1 MSLIRILALSFIALI
16 LIPISAVAGVREYM
30 LDNGLKV
37 LIIED
42 HKVPL
47 ATFQIWYR
55 IGSREETSGK
65 TGLSHLLEH
74 MMFKGTPRYGSKVFS
89 KIIQRNGGVDNAMT
103 SRDYTMY
110 FQTMSSDRIGLSV
123 ELESDRMTNLIL
135 DEKEVLSERNVVK
148 EERRMRY
155 DNDPQNALFETLM
168 ANAFMAHPYRRPVI
182 GWMQDIS
189 EIRRD
194 DLYKHYKAYY
204 SPNNAFIVIAGDVD
218 PDEILKKIKTGF
230 GGINKTILPDRNITE
245 EPEQSGEKRF
255 YLKKEAEISSVI
267 MGHHTPRFPHE
278 DSFALDVLSSILSG
292 GKSSRLYRSLV
303 YDKKIAL
310 EAGADY
316 DGMHIDPLLFFFWVN
331 AAPEK
336 DINEAEKSLLSEIST
351 IKDTPPTE
359 REVQKA
365 KNQIEASFIFSQD
378 SLYRQAMNIGRFEIL
393 GGWRLMEDYL
403 DGIRKVTPADV
414 RRVAQKYLTEDNR
427 TVGVLV
433 PVKNSK

>member
-1 MSLIRILALSFIALI
+1 MIRILTFSFIALMF
-16 LIPISAVAGVREYM
+16 IPVTAVAGVREHK

-135 DEKEVLSERNVVK
+135 DEKEVLSERDVVK

-168 ANAFMAHPYRRPVI
+168 TNAFMAHPYRRPVI

-218 PDEILKKIKTGF
+218 PEEILKKIKAGF
-230 GGINKTILPDRNITE
+230 GGINKTILPDRNITG

-267 MGHHTPRFPHE
+267 MGHHTPSFPHE
-278 DSFALDVLSSILSG
+278 DSFALEVLSSILSG

-336 DINEAEKSLLSEIST
+336 DINEAEKALLSEISN

-378 SLYRQAMNIGRFEIL
+378 SLYRQAMNIGRFEIM